1 MTGDLRLFD
10 TNLLVHAYTVSNER
24 KHDTAL
30 SFVEKVW
37 EGEEAA
43 TTLQNLCEFFF
54 VVTRKVSRPI
64 PIAAAETTVKA
75 ILASSRWRVIDRT
88 PDTLLKAI
96 ELVKVT
102 RVPFWDALIGVSMLE
117 HGIETIVTENDRDFK
132 KIRGVTA
139 INPFK

>member
-1 MTGDLRLFD
+1 
-10 TNLLVHAYTVSNER
+10 
-24 KHDTAL
+24 
-30 SFVEKVW
+30 
-37 EGEEAA
+37 
-43 TTLQNLCEFFF
+43 
-54 VVTRKVSRPI
+54 
-64 PIAAAETTVKA
+64 VKA

-102 RVPFWDALIGVSMLE
+102 RVPFWDALIGASMLE

>member
-1 MTGDLRLFD
+1 MTGELRLFD

-24 KHDTAL
+24 KDDTAL

-37 EGEEAA
+37 EGEEAT

-102 RVPFWDALIGVSMLE
+102 RVPFWDAYRCQHAGA
-117 HGIETIVTENDRDFK
+117 RDCYGE
-132 KIRGVTA
+132 RS
-139 INPFK
+139 